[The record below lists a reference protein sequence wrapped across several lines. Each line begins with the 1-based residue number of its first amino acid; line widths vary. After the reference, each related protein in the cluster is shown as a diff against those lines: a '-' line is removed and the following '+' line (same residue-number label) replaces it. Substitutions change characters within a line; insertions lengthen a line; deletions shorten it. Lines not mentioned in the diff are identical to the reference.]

1 MILPNATLGMIGGG
15 QLGRMFTIA
24 ARSMGYRVIVLDPD
38 PHSPAGTIANQH
50 IQSDFHDHAALDM
63 LGDYC
68 AVVTTE
74 FENIPVAG
82 LERLQQHCPVRPAPE
97 IIAMAQ
103 DRLLEKAFLDEHEYP
118 TVAFCAIQTPEDL
131 EEGVTDLEPPFILK
145 LARPHYPGHGQH
157 AVSTLKEALDA
168 FRLMKEKTCI
178 LEERI
183 YVEKRLSVTLARSL
197 DGDIEVYPVVEN
209 SYFNGL
215 LDITMAPADIPD
227 RIADAAVEM
236 ASDLADDLEYC
247 GVLSTDF
254 LLTTEDELLI
264 NTLTPRPHNSAHY
277 TVDAC
282 VTSQFEQQVRMLC
295 GLPPG
300 DAQLLSPVAM
310 VNLMG
315 DLWSDGDPPWE
326 EVLNVP
332 QARLHLYDKSQ
343 PRHGRKMGHINCLA
357 EDTETAREMAES
369 IISKLTP

>member
-1 MILPNATLGMIGGG
+1 
-15 QLGRMFTIA
+15 
-24 ARSMGYRVIVLDPD
+24 
-38 PHSPAGTIANQH
+38 
-50 IQSDFHDHAALDM
+50 
-63 LGDYC
+63 
-68 AVVTTE
+68 VVTTE